1 MNNEMYEPYIN
12 SSCTITFE
20 SLHTELNENINLDL
34 YINLHLKLK
43 SQLELNTRQLNFEI
57 KEICN
62 E

>member
-1 MNNEMYEPYIN
+1 MKNEMYESYIN

-20 SLHTELNENINLDL
+20 SIHSELNENINLDL
-34 YINLHLKLK
+34 HVDLYFKLK

>member
-1 MNNEMYEPYIN
+1 MNKSFIN
-12 SSCTITFE
+12 SSSTIIFE
-20 SLHTELNENINLDL
+20 SLHTELNENLNLDL